1 MDSIEEI
8 IIREFY
14 MNEKTELGRS
24 VIRQL
29 CSLLNVDLGE
39 DTDD

>member
-8 IIREFY
+8 IIKEFY
-14 MNEKTELGRS
+14 CNERTELGRS

-29 CSLLNVDLGE
+29 CELLNVDLGDME
-39 DTDD
+39 

>member
-14 MNEKTELGRS
+14 NRERTDLGRS

-29 CSLLNVDLGE
+29 CELLDVDLG
-39 DTDD
+39 DD

>member
-14 MNEKTELGRS
+14 SNERTELGRS

-29 CSLLNVDLGE
+29 CELLNVDLGDME
-39 DTDD
+39 